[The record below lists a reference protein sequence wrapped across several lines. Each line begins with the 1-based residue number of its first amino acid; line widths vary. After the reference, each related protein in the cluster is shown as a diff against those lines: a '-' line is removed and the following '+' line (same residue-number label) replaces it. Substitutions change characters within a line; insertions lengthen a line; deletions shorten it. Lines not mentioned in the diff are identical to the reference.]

1 MGTFVPLHTA
11 WQLASDHSA
20 RWYLGRIWPS
30 YFSTLLSPHLVG
42 EALHEYGHQ
51 QVEQNVVA
59 EGHEGHEVEGGPVG
73 GPLHAGEQHNVPVL
87 LGQHLAADRV
97 RQYRQYKGQ
106 TVQTVQWSLQTV
118 QGSDSTD
125 STRVRQYRQYNGQY
139 RQYKGQTV
147 QTVQGSEST
156 DSTMVSTD
164 STIVRQYRQY
174 KGKLQHK

>member
-1 MGTFVPLHTA
+1 MSRLIIKKCKLFIKPLLSNLGTFVPLHTA

-42 EALHEYGHQ
+42 EALHEDGHQ

-106 TVQTVQWSLQTV
+106 TVQTVQWSVQTV
-118 QGSDSTD
+118 KVSDSTD
-125 STRVRQYRQYNGQY
+125 STRVHYNTNRTRVQYSTTYITVKYN
-139 RQYKGQTV
+139 
-147 QTVQGSEST
+147 
-156 DSTMVSTD
+156 
-164 STIVRQYRQY
+164 
-174 KGKLQHK
+174 LQ